1 MANAL
6 YFGRRYRLTIGNKT
20 FEVEDGEPAMDIKF
34 DVTYARGQTAREGT
48 VSILGLGH
56 KTIHEFISLAAQARG
71 EALSQL
77 IPVKLDAG
85 YFSNAGMV
93 QIFDGF
99 AYYATVTS
107 PPQMWLN
114 IKVSEY
120 NPLGGKKAVIPSN
133 LNQPKPMSQILT
145 SLCDIFSDSEGID
158 FDWEDNTEEQI
169 ITSDTEP
176 KTIEFSDKASLSDV
190 ISKLSSSLSDKVQ
203 FLLRSYKSDET
214 RIIECLDKHDRMA
227 QEDVIKV
234 DKDHG
239 LLSVTGIDAVS
250 GCITTFLD
258 GRCSDQLCHLDLE
271 SEMNQQANGRYYIV
285 KKQHV
290 GHFMG
295 QEWYTRYF
303 CSARE
308 DD

>member
-1 MANAL
+1 MSSPVF
-6 YFGRRYRLTIGNKT
+6 FGRKYKLTLGKLT
-20 FEVEDGEPAMDIKF
+20 FEVEDGKPAMDIKF

-56 KTIHEFISLAAQARG
+56 KTIHDFISLAAQARG

-85 YFSNAGMV
+85 YFTQAGMV
-93 QIFDGF
+93 SIFDGF
-99 AYYATVTS
+99 AWYASVTS

-120 NPLGGKKAVIPSN
+120 NPLGGKKVKISPFKN
-133 LNQPKPMSQILT
+133 LPMNRILT
-145 SLCDIFSDSEGID
+145 SICDIFSIEEGVE
-158 FDWEDNTEEQI
+158 FDWDDNTEDQV
-169 ITSDTEP
+169 ITG
-176 KTIEFSDKASLSDV
+176 DKELKSIDFGDEASLSDV

-203 FLLRSYKSDET
+203 FLLRSNNTDGT
-214 RIIECLDKHDRMA
+214 RIIECLDKAEDKV
-227 QEDVIKV
+227 QEDTVKINKNS
-234 DKDHG
+234 G
-239 LLSVTGIDAVS
+239 LLSVTGVDAVS

-258 GRCSDQLCHLDLE
+258 GRCSPNICHLELE
-271 SEMNQQANGRYYIV
+271 SELNQQANGKYFIV

>member
-6 YFGRRYRLTIGNKT
+6 YFGRKYRLTIGEQT
-20 FEVEDGEPAMDIKF
+20 FEVEDGKPAMDIKF

-56 KTIHEFISLAAQARG
+56 KTIHEFISLAAMARG

-77 IPVKLDAG
+77 VPVKLDAG
-85 YFSNAGMV
+85 YFSPAGMV

-99 AYYATVTS
+99 AWYASITS

-120 NPLGGKKAVIPSN
+120 NPLGGKKVKVTPFTN
-133 LNQPKPMSQILT
+133 LAMSSILT
-145 SLCDIFSDSEGID
+145 TICDLFSDEEGVE
-158 FDWEDNTEEQI
+158 FDWEDNTEDHV
-169 ITSDTEP
+169 ITSDKEL
-176 KTIEFSDKASLSDV
+176 KSIDFGDEASLSDV
-190 ISKLSSSLSDKVQ
+190 IAKLSSSLSDKVQ
-203 FLLRSYKSDET
+203 FLLRSYKSDKT
-214 RIIECLDKHDRMA
+214 RIIECLDKA
-227 QEDVIKV
+227 EDKV
-234 DKDHG
+234 QPGTVKINKDSG
-239 LLSVTGIDAVS
+239 LLSVTGVDAVS

-258 GRCSDQLCHLDLE
+258 GRNDDQLCHLDLK
-271 SEMNQQANGRYYIV
+271 SELNQQANGKYYIV